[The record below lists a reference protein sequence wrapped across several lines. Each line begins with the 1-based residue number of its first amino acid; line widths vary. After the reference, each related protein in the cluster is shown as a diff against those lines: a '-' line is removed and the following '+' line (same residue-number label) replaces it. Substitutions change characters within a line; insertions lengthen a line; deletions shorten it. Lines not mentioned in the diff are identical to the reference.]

1 MAWDQIGPFS
11 FVKLSRAP
19 ALVKQQTVVRA
30 RPGVAGVRV
39 QQIGVRGAPFAV
51 ESFADALTFAE
62 AQQLAT
68 LYAAAPGGD
77 AYSVTYGQI
86 NFDSAGHRYFCLD
99 VQIVEIGTLLTTLGG
114 LNTNSQAFIRARWE
128 LLPVRAW

>member
-1 MAWDQIGPFS
+1 MAWDRIGPFF

-39 QQIGVRGAPFAV
+39 QQIGIRGAPFIV
-51 ESFADALTFAE
+51 ESFADALTFLG
-62 AQQLAT
+62 AQELAT
-68 LYAAAPGGD
+68 LYAEAAGGD
-77 AYSVTYGQI
+77 AYSVTYGDV
-86 NFDSAGHRYFCLD
+86 NFDSVGHRYFCLD
-99 VQIVEIGTLLTTLGG
+99 VQILEIAPLLTTLGG
-114 LNTNSQAFIRARWE
+114 INTNSQAMIRARWE